1 MTRRGFTLL
10 ELLLALSLSGVAV
23 LLGALLWRQ
32 SLSAGAAL
40 AVHRAAL
47 DRDQGARRWLQSAL
61 GSLEIGAPGD
71 AKFMGEPGQVS
82 FTAWLATPG
91 GWAERREVTLA
102 LDHHHLSASTQD
114 APPLSLF
121 DSLSAVGFDY
131 LLEPGL
137 TSRWATAWESPIS
150 APLAVRIRLTRLDGR
165 ADTLLVLVGP
175 RG

>member
-10 ELLLALSLSGVAV
+10 ELLLALSLSGVAM

-47 DRDQGARRWLQSAL
+47 DRDEGARRWLQSAL

-71 AKFMGEPGQVS
+71 AKFMGAPGRVS
-82 FTAWLATPG
+82 FSTWLATPG
-91 GWAERREVTLA
+91 GWTERRDVALA
-102 LDHHHLSASTQD
+102 LDQHTLSATMPD
-114 APPLSLF
+114 APPLTLV
-121 DSLSAVGFDY
+121 DSLRDVGFDY

-137 TSRWATAWESPIS
+137 TSRWAIAWESPVS
-150 APLAVRIRLTRLDGR
+150 APLAVRIRLTRLDGH
-165 ADTLLVLVGP
+165 ADTLLLLVGP

>member
-1 MTRRGFTLL
+1 MSRRGFTLL

-32 SLSAGAAL
+32 SLAAGAAL
-40 AVHRAAL
+40 TVHRAAL

-61 GSLEIGAPGD
+61 GSIEVGAPGD
-71 AKFMGEPGQVS
+71 AKFMGEPQRLS
-82 FTAWLATPG
+82 FSTWLMTPG
-91 GWAERREVTLA
+91 GWTERRDVTLA
-102 LDHHHLSASTQD
+102 LERNALLATMPD
-114 APPLSLF
+114 APPLTLV

-137 TSRWATAWESPIS
+137 TSRWAMAWESPVS
-150 APLAVRIRLTRLDGR
+150 APLAIRLRLSRLDGG